1 MTFPLAGVAL
11 IDVGEA
17 LRELAEVKDALDMEV
32 KQNFIDPLQNLHEK
46 DLKEIQV
53 RQWEPRPVRKLPS
66 RRLKVDSL
74 FSCPRLAASPK
85 ENGGSSFGLWL

>member
-1 MTFPLAGVAL
+1 MFPLAGVAL

-17 LRELAEVKDALDMEV
+17 LREMAEVKDALDMEV

-53 RQWEPRPVRKLPS
+53 RRSEARPVRE
-66 RRLKVDSL
+66 
-74 FSCPRLAASPK
+74 AS
-85 ENGGSSFGLWL
+85 